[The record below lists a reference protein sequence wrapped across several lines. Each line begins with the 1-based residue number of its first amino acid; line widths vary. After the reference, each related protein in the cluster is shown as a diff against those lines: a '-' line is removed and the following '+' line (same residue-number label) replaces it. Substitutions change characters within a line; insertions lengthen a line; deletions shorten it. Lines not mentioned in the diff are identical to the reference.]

1 MERVAQDVAEQ
12 LRALGAPG
20 EIVEFEETVPTAA
33 VAAERLGCE
42 VGAIANSLVFRVGD
56 EPLLVIT
63 SGAHRADTKRVSAH
77 LDIGPIKRADPEFVL
92 ACTGQPVG
100 GVAPVG
106 HPKPIRTVV
115 DSALTVYPTVWAGG
129 GTKHTMFPTSHDEL
143 VRLTDGLSTEVAQ
156 ETPG

>member
-1 MERVAQDVAEQ
+1 MDQVAQDVAEQ
-12 LRALGAPG
+12 LRVLGAHG
-20 EIVEFEETVPTAA
+20 AIVEFEDTVPTAA

-56 EPLLVIT
+56 EPLLIIT
-63 SGAHRADTKRVSAH
+63 SGAHRADTQRVATQ

-106 HPKPIRTVV
+106 HPKPIRTIV
-115 DSALTVYPTVWAGG
+115 DSALTAYPAVWAGG

-143 VRLTDGLSTEVAQ
+143 VRLTDGLSSAVGQQANS
-156 ETPG
+156 